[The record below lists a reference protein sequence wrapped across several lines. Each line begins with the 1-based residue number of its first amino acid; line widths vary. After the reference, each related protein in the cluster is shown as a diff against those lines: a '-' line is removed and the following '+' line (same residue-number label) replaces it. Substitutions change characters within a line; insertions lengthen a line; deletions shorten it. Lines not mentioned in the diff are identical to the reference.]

1 MNADYIFSTVQTLS
15 RDNILS
21 EFSNNRF
28 DCIIIDETHKAGA
41 ESYHKIINHFK
52 PKLLLGMTA
61 SPERT
66 DGFDIYKLFDHN
78 IASEIRLQD
87 ALKDDL
93 LCPFHYFGISDLTIE
108 GREIDEKQNSD
119 ILPQKKELIM

>member
-1 MNADYIFSTVQTLS
+1 
-15 RDNILS
+15 
-21 EFSNNRF
+21 
-28 DCIIIDETHKAGA
+28 
-41 ESYHKIINHFK
+41 
-52 PKLLLGMTA
+52 MTA